1 RSTVVGCVCCRSAP
15 AHSRHPGTEL
25 HLDGRCHAR
34 CGSCGAGRPVGRAY
48 PCAAL
53 CPGLV
58 PDVLIC
64 VAGPG
69 AAPSVPGRLAL
80 SPTVGRRVFHAP
92 QHARPRA
99 PTARG
104 TGHRPW
110 GGFLHGLFRYRV
122 GSTPGVGYAPS
133 AVSAPTAVP
142 APRPAALGRT
152 APADRDC
159 PRSPHQGHYSAVD
172 MTTSDPLVG
181 ATLDRRYFV
190 ESRIAGGGMATVYVA
205 HDLRLDRRQALKV
218 MHPSL
223 AQDPSFVQRFINEAH
238 SVAKLS
244 HPNV

>member
-1 RSTVVGCVCCRSAP
+1 MRSVRGGP
-15 AHSRHPGTEL
+15 PGWP
-25 HLDGRCHAR
+25 GV
-34 CGSCGAGRPVGRAY
+34 SPCGAMPRPR
-48 PCAAL
+48 PR
-53 CPGLV
+53 CPDLRF
-58 PDVLIC
+58 
-64 VAGPG
+64 GPR
-69 AAPSVPGRLAL
+69 AAPSVPGLLVL
-80 SPTVGRRVFHAP
+80 SPTVGRRVFHTP

-110 GGFLHGLFRYRV
+110 GGLLHGLFRYRV

-152 APADRDC
+152 APADRAC

-190 ESRIAGGGMATVYVA
+190 QSRIAGRGMATVYVA
-205 HDLRLDRRQALKV
+205 NGLRLDRRQALKV
-218 MHPSL
+218 MPPSL

-244 HPNV
+244 HPNVVQVFDQGEDSGHVFLAMEYVPGRTLRDLLREK